1 MCVDNYV
8 FIQPDKKYTRHSI
21 INLNISLLTTILIKM
36 KDRRPRQFNSNI
48 ILQ

>member
-8 FIQPDKKYTRHSI
+8 FIQPDKKHTRHSI

-36 KDRRPRQFNSNI
+36 KDRPRRQFNSNI